1 MIDPSDFYQLLK
13 DRDVEFL
20 TGVPD
25 SLLKS
30 VSACFTDLAGEESH
44 IIAANEGNAVGI
56 AAGYNLSTGKIPMV
70 YMQNSGLGNI
80 VNPLLS
86 LSSPAV
92 YGIPMLLLIGWR
104 GEPGVK
110 DEPQHIKQGE
120 LTLPLLDTMQ
130 VPYFVLSAES
140 DDVGGILDRAIAEA
154 RRQSGPFAL
163 VVRKN
168 SFEPYQLKNRRP
180 ELSDFNRER
189 AISLVA
195 EAAGDGIVLS
205 TTGHISRELYEF
217 RKAGSGKC
225 RDFLNVG
232 SMGHVSQIALGVA
245 LARPEKQVFC
255 LDGDGAAIM
264 HMGGMGIIASR
275 KPKNYH
281 HVIFNNG
288 VHGSVGGQPTIGD
301 QMDFAKL
308 AGQLGYNKS
317 WSLSSE
323 NELIE
328 FLQTWPNCDGP
339 TMLEIRVGQG
349 ARKDLGRPAETPV
362 ENKSAFMNRFKDPE

>member
-1 MIDPSDFYQLLK
+1 MINPSEFYQMLK
-13 DRDVEFL
+13 DREVEFL

-30 VSACFTDLAGEESH
+30 VSACFTDLAGRESH

-86 LSSPAV
+86 LASPAV

-130 VPYFVLSAES
+130 IPYAVLSAKS
-140 DDVGGILDRAIAEA
+140 DDVGGMLERAIAEA
-154 RRQSGPFAL
+154 RRQPGPFAL

-168 SFEPYQLKNRRP
+168 SFEPYQLKNSRP
-180 ELSDFNRER
+180 ELSELTRER

-205 TTGHISRELYEF
+205 TTGHISRELYEY
-217 RKAGSGKC
+217 RKAASGRC

-232 SMGHVSQIALGVA
+232 SMGHVSQIALGAA

-264 HMGGMGIIASR
+264 HMGGMGIIASI

-288 VHGSVGGQPTIGD
+288 VHGSVGGQPTIGS
-301 QMDFAKL
+301 QMKFDAL
-308 AGQLGYNKS
+308 AGQLGYRNT

-323 NELIE
+323 KELIE

-339 TMLEIRVGQG
+339 TMLEIRVSQG
-349 ARKDLGRPAETPV
+349 ARKDLGRPAETPI
-362 ENKSAFMNRFKDPE
+362 ENKAVFMNRFKDAK

>member
-1 MIDPSDFYQLLK
+1 MINPSEFYRLLK
-13 DRDVEFL
+13 DREIEFL

-25 SLLKS
+25 SLLKA
-30 VSACFTDLAGEESH
+30 VSACFTDLAGRESH

-70 YMQNSGLGNI
+70 YMQNSGLGNA

-130 VPYFVLSAES
+130 IPYAVLSAGT
-140 DDVGGILDRAIAEA
+140 DDVGALLDRAIDEM

-168 SFEPYQLKNRRP
+168 SFEPYQLKNSSP
-180 ELSDFNRER
+180 ELSELSRER

-205 TTGHISRELYEF
+205 TTGHISRELYEY
-217 RKAGSGKC
+217 RKAASGRC

-245 LARPEKQVFC
+245 LARPEKKVFC
-255 LDGDGAAIM
+255 LDGDGATIM

-288 VHGSVGGQPTIGD
+288 VHGSVGGQPTIGA
-301 QMDFAKL
+301 QIKFADL
-308 AGQLGYNKS
+308 AGQLGYCGI
-317 WSLSSE
+317 WSLTSE

-328 FLQTWPNCDGP
+328 FLQDWPNCDGP

-349 ARKDLGRPAETPV
+349 ARKDLGRPVETTT
-362 ENKSAFMNRFKDPE
+362 ENKAAFIKRFKDTQ